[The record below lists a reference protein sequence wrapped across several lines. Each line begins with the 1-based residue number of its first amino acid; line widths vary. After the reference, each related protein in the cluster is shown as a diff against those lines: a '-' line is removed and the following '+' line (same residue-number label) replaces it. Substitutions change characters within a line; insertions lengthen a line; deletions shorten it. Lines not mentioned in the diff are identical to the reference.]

1 VAGKDRSPHRG
12 VKTIDIANENYYRLI
27 LAAWH
32 TTATRGIIMLVIRT
46 SALLTASLLL
56 SSVSHADDSP
66 EHFKGEPSHTLTQA
80 LANLSEYNQKL
91 EAILK
96 KDELSPQDMHE
107 VHVLT
112 YTLEN
117 ALDKIDDSVD
127 AMEDQLEDVHKA
139 SERGNTKT
147 VKEQGKTY
155 LDNARE
161 LTR

>member
-1 VAGKDRSPHRG
+1 
-12 VKTIDIANENYYRLI
+12 
-27 LAAWH
+27 
-32 TTATRGIIMLVIRT
+32 MLVIRT

-56 SSVSHADDSP
+56 SSVSHADDRP
-66 EHFKGEPSHTLTQA
+66 DHFKGEPSHTLTEA
-80 LANLSEYNQKL
+80 LSNLSEYNQRL
-91 EAILK
+91 ETILK
-96 KDELSPQDMHE
+96 KDQLSPQDMHE

-127 AMEDQLEDVHKA
+127 ALEDQLEDVHKA
-139 SERGNTKT
+139 SERGDTKT
-147 VKEQGKTY
+147 VKEQGKVY